1 MKNLNL
7 DLLSL
12 LLISLVVKSLVDGGS
27 FPIAIAVVA
36 ILANQGYK
44 AFLANKVDQR
54 SEAQE
59 ARLKLIEEELG
70 SVKSKLALTLGS
82 NRLK

>member
-44 AFLANKVDQR
+44 AFLANKVDHK

-59 ARLKLIEEELG
+59 ARLKLIEEELS

>member
-12 LLISLVVKSLVDGGS
+12 LLIGLITKSIVDGGS
-27 FPIAIAVVA
+27 FPVAIAAVA
-36 ILANQGYK
+36 ILANQAYK
-44 AFLANKVDQR
+44 AYLSQKVDKA
-54 SEAQE
+54 SEQQAE
-59 ARLKLIEEELG
+59 ELKLLKDRVG
-70 SVKSKLALTLGS
+70 SLESKLALTLGS